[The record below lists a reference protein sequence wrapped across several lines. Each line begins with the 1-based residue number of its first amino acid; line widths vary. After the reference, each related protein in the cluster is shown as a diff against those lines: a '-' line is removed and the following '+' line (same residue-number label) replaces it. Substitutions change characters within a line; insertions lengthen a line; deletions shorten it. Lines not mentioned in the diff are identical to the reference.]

1 MSAHTISAFFS
12 ANPNIDPYFTSTL
25 PDTAI
30 ARFDTLTYGYFAVDP
45 EGAEISY
52 TLLGGPSGASIDPLN
67 GLLTYIPAP
76 AANGTYMF
84 IVEIADD
91 STTVQDTAFVKINIY
106 GDVSGNGTISAFDA
120 SKILRHVVGI
130 DSLDPLQLR
139 IGDVS
144 GNLAISS
151 LDASY
156 ILQYTVGLISSFPGG
171 LGKVTQPEAILS
183 AFSFRIDK
191 GTEPDRY
198 DLFVTVNKPSN
209 VYGAALSLS
218 YDTMIVS
225 PVSMAATALT
235 DSMMIA
241 YHFPYRKAHLALA
254 GTQPMNDAG
263 DIVKFTFVLKDRN
276 YPKNAVLFTMD
287 RFVLNETDHTNDVG
301 GISLNVRGLAQLPAV
316 FALSQNFPNP
326 FNPATTINYDLP
338 EASNVRVTI
347 YNILGQAVKT
357 LVDESRLAG
366 YYSVQWN
373 GTGDDNRSVASGM
386 YLYRIEAV
394 GAGNSTFT
402 QVKKMMLLK

>member
-1 MSAHTISAFFS
+1 
-12 ANPNIDPYFTSTL
+12 
-25 PDTAI
+25 
-30 ARFDTLTYGYFAVDP
+30 
-45 EGAEISY
+45 
-52 TLLGGPSGASIDPLN
+52 
-67 GLLTYIPAP
+67 
-76 AANGTYMF
+76 
-84 IVEIADD
+84 
-91 STTVQDTAFVKINIY
+91 
-106 GDVSGNGTISAFDA
+106 
-120 SKILRHVVGI
+120 
-130 DSLDPLQLR
+130 
-139 IGDVS
+139 
-144 GNLAISS
+144 
-151 LDASY
+151 
-156 ILQYTVGLISSFPGG
+156 
-171 LGKVTQPEAILS
+171 
-183 AFSFRIDK
+183 
-191 GTEPDRY
+191 
-198 DLFVTVNKPSN
+198 
-209 VYGAALSLS
+209 
-218 YDTMIVS
+218 MIVS